1 MKKYVIA
8 VVFGLICSIAIVV
21 ACMTIA
27 DVAYV
32 EVSAKE
38 ESATESTTEAHRGI
52 ETDAKTE
59 KVQIIE
65 IKDEEE
71 PKVEEKKYYACD
83 LSEELQDHIFT
94 ESEKYGIS
102 PAVVIA
108 MIERESKCDQYAMGD
123 DGRAFGLMQIQPK
136 WHLKRMID
144 LGCTDLL
151 NPIENIT
158 VGINIL
164 GELQEQ
170 NANIYWVLMAY
181 NSGAGN
187 ANKNIQSGN
196 ISNYAT
202 SVMARAYELERGM

>member
-1 MKKYVIA
+1 MKKYIIA
-8 VVFGLICSIAIVV
+8 AVLGLMCSMAIIVV
-21 ACMTIA
+21 CRAIG

-32 EVSAKE
+32 EVKE
-38 ESATESTTEAHRGI
+38 NKEMPTESTRETDRGI
-52 ETDAKTE
+52 ETKAETQ

-65 IKDEEE
+65 IKNEEE
-71 PKVEEKKYYACD
+71 PKVEEKKYYTCE
-83 LSEELQDHIFT
+83 LSKEVQDHIFT
-94 ESEKYGIS
+94 ECEKYGIS

-108 MIERESKCDQYAMGD
+108 MIERESKCDTYAMGD

-136 WHLKRMID
+136 WHLQRMIG

-158 VGINIL
+158 VGVNIL

-170 NANIYWVLMAY
+170 NTNIYWMLMAY
-181 NSGAGN
+181 NGGASN